1 MLLRDAQKDGITIY
15 PQRWRSVVGS
25 SCRDNGCG
33 RGRGSGRGSGR
44 CSGEVVGVLVEIVYG
59 GIDGIVI

>member
-1 MLLRDAQKDGITIY
+1 MLLRDTQKYGITIC

-33 RGRGSGRGSGR
+33 RGRGSGR
-44 CSGEVVGVLVEIVYG
+44 CSGEVVGILVEIVYD